1 MALLEEGTIYKKL
14 LAYYQGSNECLTA
27 EEKLILDRWDYADSL
42 VRGLDFLTD
51 TEREKELARK
61 FSVSISTAR
70 NDLRAARKFF
80 NSVSKLEKDSLVRA
94 TLYQI
99 DSFLQL
105 CFISKPPD
113 LKSAGSFLKSKI
125 ELLAKLVG
133 DPNRIDPK
141 FLQQN
146 IFNFSVNPK
155 EFGIEKIEDADIIEL
170 VEGLPID
177 KTTKD
182 KLLKDAGVETL
193 LPD

>member
-1 MALLEEGTIYKKL
+1 MALIEESTIYTKL
-14 LAYYQGSNECLTA
+14 LAYYQGGNESLST

-42 VRGLDFLTD
+42 VRGFDFLTD
-51 TEREKELARK
+51 TEREKELVRK
-61 FSVSISTAR
+61 FSISVSTAR

-80 NSVSKLEKDSLVRA
+80 KSVSKLEKDSLVRA
-94 TLYQI
+94 TLFQI

-105 CFISKPPD
+105 CFHSKPPD
-113 LKSAGSFLKSKI
+113 LKCAGAFLKTKI

-133 DPNRIDPK
+133 DPNKIDPK

-177 KTTKD
+177 KATKD

-193 LPD
+193 LPN